1 MQTRMLERGIVVLIL
16 LACTDLKPA
25 RAAGQSEVAIQA
37 NIGDGMSSAR
47 HTQQPISTAALSP
60 VPEGFENLVLA
71 PGSLLHIEVYGVSEM
86 SIELRVDAE
95 GNVAIPL
102 LGAVHIAGD
111 TVAQA
116 QNAIA
121 KDFSD
126 REVFKDPQVTLTV
139 LQFPASSVSVT
150 GEVQTPGKMQ
160 LLAPTAL
167 GEVLA
172 MAGGETNAAGNDIE
186 VQHHASGGETR
197 SQHIDFT
204 PGSDP
209 GILHQTVIEPGDS
222 VFVHRAG
229 VVYVLGAVNRPGGY
243 LMVNGGALNVV
254 QAVSLAGGETLE
266 HSTRWAIVV
275 RKQGDSYAQV
285 KVSLD
290 KMEKG
295 LEKPAPLQMNDA
307 LYIPVSR
314 WKSAMVSGSS
324 ILSAAAAASIYAI
337 AANP

>member
-1 MQTRMLERGIVVLIL
+1 MQTRMVKHCIGVLVL
-16 LACTDLKPA
+16 LICTALRPA
-25 RAAGQSEVAIQA
+25 LAGGQPGVALQA
-37 NIGDGMSSAR
+37 NIGEGATSVRHAR
-47 HTQQPISTAALSP
+47 QQASTAPTP

-71 PGSLLHIEVYGVSEM
+71 PGALLHIEVYGVPEM
-86 SIELRVDAE
+86 SMELRVDAE

-102 LGAVHIAGD
+102 IGSLHVAGR

-121 KDFSD
+121 KELSD
-126 REVFKDPQVTLTV
+126 REVFKDPQVTLDV
-139 LQFPASSVSVT
+139 LQFSAGSVSVT
-150 GEVQTPGKMQ
+150 GEVQTPGRMQ
-160 LLAPTAL
+160 LLAPTPL
-167 GEVLA
+167 GDVLA
-172 MAGGETNAAGNDIE
+172 MAGGETNAAGHGIE
-186 VQHHASGGETR
+186 VQHHASLGAPNSR
-197 SQHIDFT
+197 HIDYA
-204 PGSDP
+204 PGGDP
-209 GILHQTVIEPGDS
+209 GILHQTVVEPGDS
-222 VFVHRAG
+222 VFVHKAG

-254 QAVSLAGGETLE
+254 QAVSLAGGETPE

-275 RKQGDSYAQV
+275 RKQGDNYEQV

-307 LYIPVSR
+307 LYVPASR
-314 WKSAMVSGSS
+314 WKSAIVSGSS
-324 ILSAAAAASIYAI
+324 ILSAAAAASIYAV

>member
-1 MQTRMLERGIVVLIL
+1 MPMQMHKHSIGVLML
-16 LACTDLKPA
+16 LACIASKPT
-25 RAAGQSEVAIQA
+25 RAAGQPGVAIQA
-37 NIGDGMSSAR
+37 NIEEEAASAR
-47 HTQQPISTAALSP
+47 HAQQPVSSAPIS

-71 PGSLLHIEVYGVSEM
+71 PGALLHIEVYGVPEM
-86 SIELRVDAE
+86 SMELRVGGE

-102 LGAVHIAGD
+102 IGAVHIAGN

-116 QNAIA
+116 QSAIA
-121 KDFSD
+121 KEFSD
-126 REVFKDPQVTLTV
+126 REVFKNPQVTLNV
-139 LQFPASSVSVT
+139 LQFPTSSVSVT
-150 GEVQTPGKMQ
+150 GAVQTPGKIQ

-167 GEVLA
+167 GDVLA
-172 MAGGETNAAGNDIE
+172 MAGGTTNAAGNDIE
-186 VQHHASGGETR
+186 VQHRASSGETR
-197 SQHIDFT
+197 SWHIDYA
-204 PGSDP
+204 PGSDTE
-209 GILHQTVIEPGDS
+209 IFHKTVVEPGDS

-275 RKQGDSYAQV
+275 RQQGGGYVQV
-285 KVSLD
+285 RVSLD

-295 LEKPAPLQMNDA
+295 LEKPTPLEMNDA
-307 LYIPVSR
+307 LYIPASR
-314 WKSAMVSGSS
+314 WKSAMMSGSS